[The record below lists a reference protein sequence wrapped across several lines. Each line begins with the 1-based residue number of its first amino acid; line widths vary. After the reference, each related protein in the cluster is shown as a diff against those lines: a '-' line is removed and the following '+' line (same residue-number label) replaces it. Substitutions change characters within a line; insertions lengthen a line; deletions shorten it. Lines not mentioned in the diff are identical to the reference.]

1 MQIWFKSTAGRVETV
16 AIFCEPSPWTGFET
30 NSKIPA
36 SCHRKY
42 WPTLMIS
49 LVGDFITVGNNSVFI
64 FTNKFHDFQMWA
76 LAFFLLR
83 YCCSRFSKSFV
94 TTLYSAIFWPITS
107 ILRYGRFLTTLMNL
121 FDFLRP
127 LSCLAMCVCGG
138 GGVVT
143 SFWHYISVSL
153 FGIATVLRYRAF
165 IHDNS
170 LSARKPRTKRECPP
184 VIITHLSG
192 GGEVGRLLTVCK
204 RREWS
209 CYSHLPPCPP
219 SCGSGTNYK
228 YHVTIL

>member
-36 SCHRKY
+36 SCQRKY

-121 FDFLRP
+121 FVFLRP
-127 LSCLAMCVCGG
+127 LSYLAMCVCGG
-138 GGVVT
+138 GG
-143 SFWHYISVSL
+143 
-153 FGIATVLRYRAF
+153 
-165 IHDNS
+165 
-170 LSARKPRTKRECPP
+170 
-184 VIITHLSG
+184 G
-192 GGEVGRLLTVCK
+192 GYQLLTPDAALLWTALIRTIFLFRCSVLLLFCAIGLSFMIT
-204 RREWS
+204 RFLRES
-209 CYSHLPPCPP
+209 REQSANAHLW
-219 SCGSGTNYK
+219 
-228 YHVTIL
+228 